1 MFNNNY
7 LQNYQSNMINWVQ
20 GLEGAKAY
28 PLTANSNVVLM
39 DSENEGIFY
48 IKVSDNIGMSN
59 IRKFKYQEIIEPTKT
74 ENQYVTKEELKE
86 ILKELKDEQAISR
99 TNTKYY
105 TMNMM
110 YNDYKEMFGDD
121 TDRYIEISKL
131 WLDDVDSDGG
141 DIKTYRYATRV

>member
-99 TNTKYY
+99 TNTKYQ
-105 TMNMM
+105 
-110 YNDYKEMFGDD
+110 
-121 TDRYIEISKL
+121 
-131 WLDDVDSDGG
+131 SDEKQYQGN
-141 DIKTYRYATRV
+141 K

>member
-1 MFNNNY
+1 M
-7 LQNYQSNMINWVQ
+7 LIKELIEHSTIDMIREWKDE
-20 GLEGAKAY
+20 LEECLSK
-28 PLTANSNVVLM
+28 L
-39 DSENEGIFY
+39 D
-48 IKVSDNIGMSN
+48 
-59 IRKFKYQEIIEPTKT
+59 QED
-74 ENQYVTKEELKE
+74 YDCLYDDLYELVYGE
-86 ILKELKDEQAISR
+86 ILSNEKAEHLVHEMKPYGQKWTIAEVEQVLNGKWKSS
-99 TNTKYY
+99 TKYY

>member
-1 MFNNNY
+1 M
-7 LQNYQSNMINWVQ
+7 LIKELIEHSTIDMIREWKDE
-20 GLEGAKAY
+20 LEECLNK
-28 PLTANSNVVLM
+28 L
-39 DSENEGIFY
+39 D
-48 IKVSDNIGMSN
+48 
-59 IRKFKYQEIIEPTKT
+59 QEDY
-74 ENQYVTKEELKE
+74 NCLYDDLYELVYGE
-86 ILKELKDEQAISR
+86 ILSNEKAEYLVHEMKPYGQKWTIAEVEQVLNGKWKSS
-99 TNTKYY
+99 TKYY